1 MTTIPNNYISQLAAQ
16 NYQSSGI
23 KQPQGGMNGGYG
35 SQTINPFSPEVQRP
49 EGPKVSTGAAAHA
62 QELNEVSNIGFAKK
76 AGFENG
82 LGGTNHPVDAN
93 GRVCK
98 TWVA

>member
-1 MTTIPNNYISQLAAQ
+1 MTIPVNNYNSYIAAQ
-16 NYQSSGI
+16 NYSPSEI
-23 KQPQGGMNGGYG
+23 KQPKGGMGGQNGA
-35 SQTINPFSPEVQRP
+35 QTINPFNPNVQ
-49 EGPKVSTGAAAHA
+49 ETGGARVNHGAGGYA

-93 GRVCK
+93 GRQCR